1 MVGRASDEGGF
12 VVFFAKPCADEAV
25 RVDEIFGTVTRTGD
39 HKSVNVVVQAD
50 QSYSTDNVNRS
61 LSVAAPTRE
70 EHAQLYICWY
80 QG

>member
-25 RVDEIFGTVTRTGD
+25 RVDEIFGIDTVRYDTVLPQVFALVATRTGD

-50 QSYSTDNVNRS
+50 QSSTV
-61 LSVAAPTRE
+61 P
-70 EHAQLYICWY
+70 
-80 QG
+80 